1 MCKVTKIRIT
11 GLLYFVMY
19 FTLQNNLLYSQQNL
33 HASLS
38 PTVEKKASNTQ
49 QVINQRSH
57 RASTDYFSVVCTGE
71 LNLDAIPFP
80 LAFKAGA
87 DQKLLQL
94 QKTRYDLSCNA
105 IGFVGYFDPSRWVDS
120 NIQSAG
126 GVDVTGAPGQLLV
139 EGTNNYPVVVADRRA
154 PHFNFKVPSSGYV
167 TFNWND
173 IGGSLSNP
181 TALAVSVNARQIP
194 AENGKVSVFMRAG
207 DELNLQINSEAG
219 SQILIH
225 DFSFLSDLAYL
236 ITREWVNDQHEVV
249 ASQYIAV
256 QKPNMGDIR
265 FPHNTIVDK
274 NVQPEYTGYPIL
286 DVDGN
291 DNTTDDQI
299 VLEGIF
305 NGISVSYKDQ
315 IDAAHHRILR
325 IWTINDTCGE
335 NVLNH
340 VQELSIA
347 PKTTQP
353 STPTEDNKVKH
364 NSTPLSADPGG
375 SYSSSFLVFN

>member
-11 GLLYFVMY
+11 GLLCSVM
-19 FTLQNNLLYSQQNL
+19 FLTLQSNPLYSQQNFQ
-33 HASLS
+33 ASLS
-38 PTVEKKASNTQ
+38 PIVEKKASSTQ
-49 QVINQRSH
+49 QVINQLSH
-57 RASTDYFSVVCTGE
+57 RASTDYYSVVCTGE

-80 LAFKAGA
+80 LALKAGT
-87 DQKLLQL
+87 DQKPLQL

-154 PHFNFKVPSSGYV
+154 PRFNFKVPSSGYV

-181 TALAVSVNARQIP
+181 TALAVSVNARQIS
-194 AENGKVSVFMRAG
+194 AENGKVSVFVRAG
-207 DELNLQINSEAG
+207 DELNLQVNNEATAA
-219 SQILIH
+219 ILIH

-236 ITREWVNDQHEVV
+236 VTREWVNEQYEIV

-286 DVDGN
+286 DADGN
-291 DNTTDDQI
+291 ANTTDDQI

-305 NGISVSYKDQ
+305 NGITVGYKDQ
-315 IDAAHHRILR
+315 IDAEHHRILR
-325 IWTINDTCGE
+325 IWTINDACGE
-335 NVLNH
+335 NTLNH
-340 VQELSIA
+340 IQELSIA

-364 NSTPLSADPGG
+364 NSTPVSTDPGG
-375 SYSSSFLVFN
+375 FFSSSFLVFN